1 MRVLFSLV
9 LLCRVGLAAPP
20 AGCEASP
27 STREILNRLAAPP
40 DPREPAAARAART
53 VEVLRKALVPTP
65 RDTFLHEAYQDAV
78 IGRIGDERD
87 KVIDEYGTLLAKTT
101 DDPVFLYLAARAE
114 FGWKTALAIA
124 QLKKAIRL
132 APEFAPA
139 HLLFARIDS
148 SEAFD
153 NPKEAALHLDLFFRA
168 VPSERPRVPRVAM
181 EQRSG
186 TYCTNR
192 SACPQSA

>member
-40 DPREPAAARAART
+40 DPREPAAARA
-53 VEVLRKALVPTP
+53 VEVLRKAQVRTP

-114 FGWKTALAIA
+114 FGWKTPLAIA

-139 HLLFARIDS
+139 HLLLARIDS

-153 NPKEAALHLDLFFRA
+153 DPKEAALHLDLFF
-168 VPSERPRVPRVAM
+168 EL
-181 EQRSG
+181 
-186 TYCTNR
+186 
-192 SACPQSA
+192 CP